1 MPRSQSQSSHI
12 CYASLP
18 FPEAMAMFRYR
29 CASALLA
36 VVAAVLVSA
45 QLPSVQAAKTK
56 VISPA
61 AAAVEAKRQRAARH
75 AAASVH
81 RNRAPLEQSLV
92 EVLSTLEHHN
102 HGRGTPLDKSEL
114 KKVQGRA
121 AELERKLRDK
131 PYLLSDADM
140 ADIHRRAR
148 GASAKTF
155 AASQPAGHYEKLLTK
170 AHAEIVSHETG
181 RKTLSQAELT
191 RLHEKKK
198 GYEHKLRRIHG
209 HGDEE
214 IRQLHRRGN
223 RKSAADYKDTGV
235 GGDGDGDGE
244 L

>member
-1 MPRSQSQSSHI
+1 MKP
-12 CYASLP
+12 
-18 FPEAMAMFRYR
+18 FRYLLS
-29 CASALLA
+29 SAPILA
-36 VVAAVLVSA
+36 GAAAILSST
-45 QLPSVQAAKTK
+45 QLPSVDAAKTK

-92 EVLSTLEHHN
+92 EVLTALEHHN
-102 HGRGTPLDKSEL
+102 HGRGTPLDKAEL

-131 PYLLSDADM
+131 PYVLSDADM

-148 GASAKTF
+148 GASAKSF
-155 AASQPAGHYEKLLTK
+155 AQSQPAGHYEKLLTK

-181 RKTLSQAELT
+181 RKTLSQQELT

-223 RKSAADYKDTGV
+223 RKSAADYKDLGENGD
-235 GGDGDGDGE
+235 GGDDDGE

>member
-1 MPRSQSQSSHI
+1 MRSSQ
-12 CYASLP
+12 
-18 FPEAMAMFRYR
+18 YR
-29 CASALLA
+29 VL
-36 VVAAVLVSA
+36 AAVAVAIACFSTNS
-45 QLPSVQAAKTK
+45 PAAEAANTK

-92 EVLSTLEHHN
+92 EVLTTLANHN
-102 HGRGTPLDKSEL
+102 HGRGAPLDKAEL
-114 KKVQGRA
+114 KTAQGRA
-121 AELERKLRDK
+121 VELERKLRDK

-148 GASAKTF
+148 GDSAKTF
-155 AASQPAGHYEKLLTK
+155 AASQPAGHYEKLLAK

-223 RKSAADYKDTGV
+223 RKSAADYKDVGGV
-235 GGDGDGDGE
+235 GE